1 MEIRLLGSP
10 RHPSPGPHT
19 IFCPLNKST
28 THDTTISEKKRSVR
42 HQPAVHLMPRGS
54 HSIIALKTT
63 CAKDHGLSES
73 TRPEN
78 PITGQSTSIQPSH
91 TYSVGCL
98 VSSREECISDRV
110 ADGYVKLKEQIVT
123 ALSKEVRNLYE

>member
-1 MEIRLLGSP
+1 MESRLLGSP

-19 IFCPLNKST
+19 IFCPLSPLRMT
-28 THDTTISEKKRSVR
+28 QLYLKKRD
-42 HQPAVHLMPRGS
+42 QCAINLQCTLMPRGS
-54 HSIIALKTT
+54 HSVIALKTT

-78 PITGQSTSIQPSH
+78 SITGQSTSIQPSH